1 MTHFII
7 RRLLQ
12 NIIVIFLLSFFCYA
26 ILNLM
31 PGDPL
36 DIMIS
41 SNPKITSADIARL
54 KALYGVDRP
63 LYEKYFNWLRG
74 LLSGDLGYSRTYKV
88 PVEQLILPRLLNTF
102 VLSFSALFLAIL
114 IAIPLGI
121 LAALKKGT
129 KIDYII
135 NMFAFAGI
143 SIPSFWLGIMLMIL
157 FAVYLKWLPAGGTST
172 VEQAHHGISFLLD
185 RGKYLILPMLSLMAQ
200 QMGVF
205 ARYARSTM
213 LEVIEE
219 DYIRTARAKG
229 LRYSKIIYVHAF
241 KNALISLITV
251 VSISFSY
258 IFSGA
263 IITETI
269 FAYQGVGRL
278 VYDSIMSNDFNVAM
292 ISFSITIVM
301 VLAFNLVADI
311 LYAVVDPR
319 ISYK

>member
-74 LLSGDLGYSRTYKV
+74 LLQGDLGYSRTYKV

>member
-1 MTHFII
+1 MTNFII
-7 RRLLQ
+7 RRFLQ

-63 LYEKYFNWLRG
+63 IYEKYYNWLRS

-88 PVEQLILPRLLNTF
+88 PVSQLIAPRLLNTF
-102 VLSFSALFLAIL
+102 VLSLSALSLAIL

-129 KIDYII
+129 KIDYLI

-143 SIPSFWLGIMLMIL
+143 SVPSFWLGIIL
-157 FAVYLKWLPAGGTST
+157 IIVFAVYLKWFPAGGTSS
-172 VEQAHHGISFLLD
+172 VEHVQHGLYFLLD
-185 RGKYLILPMLSLMAQ
+185 RLKYLILPMLSLMAQ

-229 LRYSKIIYVHAF
+229 LRYPKIIYVHAF

-251 VSISFSY
+251 FSISFSY

-278 VYDSIMSNDFNVAM
+278 VYDSIIGNDFNVAM
-292 ISFSITIVM
+292 VSFSITIAM
-301 VLAFNLVADI
+301 VLVFNLIADI

>member
-12 NIIVIFLLSFFCYA
+12 NIIVIFLLSFFCYG

-63 LYEKYFNWLRG
+63 LYRKYFSWLG
-74 LLSGDLGYSRTYKV
+74 DLLQGDLGYSRTYKV
-88 PVEQLILPRLLNTF
+88 PVGQLIAPRLINTF
-102 VLSFSALFLAIL
+102 VLSFSALTLAIL

-135 NMFAFAGI
+135 NFFAFAGI

-172 VEQAHHGISFLLD
+172 VEQAQHGLGFLLD

-229 LRYSKIIYVHAF
+229 LRYPKIIYVHAF

-251 VSISFSY
+251 ISISFSY

-311 LYAVVDPR
+311 LYAIVDPR